1 MMTVENDA
9 GIHSVT
15 VGARARSKSSAPRRA
30 FARLLLTGL
39 LATGLVGVASAH
51 PERQVPSGTYAPM
64 DLPHLH
70 AVYEHLMATVSPE
83 QAASMAAIGKA
94 AHADLQALNQ
104 QALAAHRR
112 KVDLL
117 LQDRLDRV
125 ALDRARADEIE
136 AADRLAQ
143 RIDGLLLNLAE
154 LMTPE
159 QRAQLRNHVDGH
171 EG

>member
-1 MMTVENDA
+1 MNVQHDA

-15 VGARARSKSSAPRRA
+15 VGALVRGNSSVPRSA
-30 FARLLLTGL
+30 FARRLLAGL
-39 LATGLVGVASAH
+39 LAIGLVGVASGH
-51 PERQVPSGTYAPM
+51 SKGQTPSDTYAQM

-70 AVYEHLMATVSPE
+70 AIYEHLLAAAAPE

-94 AHADLQALNQ
+94 AHDDLQALNQ
-104 QALAAHRR
+104 KALAAHRR
-112 KVDLL
+112 KIDLL
-117 LQDRLDRV
+117 LQDRVDRV

-136 AADRLAQ
+136 AANSLAR

-154 LMTPE
+154 LMTPD
-159 QRAQLRNHVDGH
+159 QRARLREHVSGH

>member
-1 MMTVENDA
+1 MNVEHHA

-15 VGARARSKSSAPRRA
+15 VGALVRGSSSVRRSALAR
-30 FARLLLTGL
+30 RLLAGL
-39 LATGLVGVASAH
+39 LAIGLVGVASGH
-51 PERQVPSGTYAPM
+51 PEGQAPSDTYAQM
-64 DLPHLH
+64 NLPHLH
-70 AVYEHLMATVSPE
+70 AVYEHLLAAAAPE
-83 QAASMAAIGKA
+83 QAASMAAIGNA
-94 AHADLQALNQ
+94 AHDDLHALDQ

-112 KVDLL
+112 KIELL

-136 AADRLAQ
+136 AADRLAR

-154 LMTPE
+154 LMTPD
-159 QRAQLRNHVDGH
+159 QRARLRDHVSGH